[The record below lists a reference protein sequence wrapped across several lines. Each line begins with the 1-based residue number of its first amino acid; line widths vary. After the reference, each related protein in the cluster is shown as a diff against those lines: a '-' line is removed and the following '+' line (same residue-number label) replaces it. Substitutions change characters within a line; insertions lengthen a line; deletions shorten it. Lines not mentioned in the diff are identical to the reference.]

1 LWLFIYKR
9 VSTFGL
15 VIKKKQI
22 MKKIILAAIA
32 VMGFTFANA
41 QTTGFSKGSTFIS
54 GAVGIASEKTGD
66 AKTNGFVIE
75 PRVGYFVSE
84 NIALGGKLG
93 FSSLK
98 DADDSKTNAFTVGAF
113 GRYYFTPASQFSVF
127 TQLGV
132 DYTGYKYKPGNG
144 KSNELGVGLGLGL
157 SYFLSNHFAI
167 EANWAGL
174 EYSVN
179 NNGGHGADKTNNF
192 YLGSDLRAVQFGVV
206 YKF

>member
-1 LWLFIYKR
+1 
-9 VSTFGL
+9 
-15 VIKKKQI
+15 

-54 GAVGIASEKTGD
+54 GAVSISSDKTGD
-66 AKTNGFVIE
+66 AKTNGFEIE

-93 FSSLK
+93 FSSDK
-98 DADDSKTNAFTVGAF
+98 FESGAKENAFTVGAF

-127 TQLGV
+127 AQLGV
-132 DYTGYKYKPGNG
+132 DYTSHKLKPSDV
-144 KSNELGVGLGLGL
+144 KSNEFGVGLGLGL

-174 EYSVN
+174 QYSVD